1 MPDEDNDVGWFDCG
15 EVGVEGKA
23 PDSTILRLVKAQLST
38 FENTPSPRFHLRFTL
53 ACGAGDL
60 TGADARY
67 EVHLRQCLVEIET
80 ENCDIDLTDAYCFEL
95 PRNHSRNLY
104 ARGF

>member
-1 MPDEDNDVGWFDCG
+1 MPDEDDDVGWFDCG
-15 EVGVEGKA
+15 DVGVEGQA
-23 PDSTILRLVKAQLST
+23 PDSTIWRLIKAQLSA

-67 EVHLRQCLVEIET
+67 EIHLRQA
-80 ENCDIDLTDAYCFEL
+80 AYCVVPGAPISSGLSDFE
-95 PRNHSRNLY
+95 
-104 ARGF
+104 A